1 VTARDRIVLLVVAIV
16 AALAAAWMFVIQ
28 PRRSEAS
35 QLSAQVSAQQTQL
48 DTARAQVAQG
58 EQARSQFPANYAK
71 LVRLGEAV
79 PADDDVPSLIYQIQ
93 GAANAAHVDFR
104 TLQVS
109 SAGGSSSTPPPSTSS
124 GSSSGS
130 QPSGSSS
137 AASQSSSSSLPPGV
151 AVGPAG
157 FPTEQFTFSLQGN
170 FFNLSDFF
178 NRLQKFV
185 AAGKNQL
192 SISGRLMTVNGISF
206 SAAPQGFPQITASIS
221 ATTYLV
227 QPGQGLTAG
236 ATTAGPAASTTTSGA
251 HSTTSTPAAAAAVAP
266 VIR

>member
-16 AALAAAWMFVIQ
+16 AAVAASWMFLIQ

-35 QLSAQVSAQQTQL
+35 KLSSQVSAEQTQL
-48 DTARAQVAQG
+48 DAARSQVAQG
-58 EQARSQFPANYAK
+58 EQARSQFSANYSK

-79 PADDDVPSLIYQIQ
+79 PADDDVPSLIFQLQ
-93 GAANAAHVDFR
+93 GAANSAHVDFR

-109 SAGGSSSTPPPSTSS
+109 S
-124 GSSSGS
+124 
-130 QPSGSSS
+130 
-137 AASQSSSSSLPPGV
+137 SSSSSPAPSSSSSSSKASSSALPPGV
-151 AVGPAG
+151 TVGPAG
-157 FPTEQFTFSLQGN
+157 FPAEQFTFSLQGN

-185 AAGKNQL
+185 VADKNEL

-206 SAAPQGFPQITASIS
+206 AAAPQGFPQITANIS

-227 QPGQGLTAG
+227 APGQGVTAG
-236 ATTAGPAASTTTSGA
+236 ATTAGPAGTSSTTPGA
-251 HSTTSTPAAAAAVAP
+251 HSTTSTPAAAVAVGP